1 MDERELRRIDPRNYP
16 DELKQTVYH
25 MKDCLKLRNKVKSEL
40 EHAKTYRKK
49 ALETTL
55 LELEKTIEL
64 GLDVIGKKKI
74 TEKQDQKLTVGEKIV
89 SAVVSGEIRRV
100 EIKKEEGE

>member
-1 MDERELRRIDPRNYP
+1 MSERELRRIDPRDYP

-55 LELEKTIEL
+55 LELDKTIEL

-74 TEKQDQKLTVGEKIV
+74 TKKQDQEITVGEKVV
-89 SAVVSGEIRRV
+89 SAVVSGDIRRV
-100 EIKKEEGE
+100 ERKRGEN